1 MLGVRIPPG
10 LPKIGNIKPVKI
22 MARIQRKKKQR
33 AKKKKQQSAEGMASQ
48 GPRND
53 TVAKKTE
60 LLTGSVKSIKAKAYS
75 SRQKSLIRTKAEPGK
90 LKGYIDKGLQFLRE
104 VKVEL
109 KKVVWPSRKQT
120 IGSTVVVLILTMI
133 ISVFLG
139 MVDIGLSSL
148 IRVVLK

>member
-1 MLGVRIPPG
+1 
-10 LPKIGNIKPVKI
+10 
-22 MARIQRKKKQR
+22 MARIQRKKKQK
-33 AKKKKQQSAEGMASQ
+33 AKKKNQSSAEGTASQ
-48 GPRND
+48 GVTND
-53 TVAKKTE
+53 AVAKKTDV
-60 LLTGSVKSIKAKAYS
+60 LPGSVKSIKAKSYS
-75 SRQKSLIRTKAEPGK
+75 TRQKSLTKTEPGK

>member
-1 MLGVRIPPG
+1 
-10 LPKIGNIKPVKI
+10 

-33 AKKKKQQSAEGMASQ
+33 TKKKKKQSAERIASQ
-48 GPRND
+48 GLKND
-53 TVAKKTE
+53 AVSKKAE
-60 LLTGSVKSIKAKAYS
+60 LLRGSVKDKKAIAFS
-75 SRQKSLIRTKAEPGK
+75 SRQKSLTRTKAEPGK
-90 LKGYIDKGLQFLRE
+90 VKGYIDKGLQFLRE

-120 IGSTVVVLILTMI
+120 IGSTVVVLILVII

-148 IRVVLK
+148 VRVVLK